1 MVQAK
6 TQRTGDESS
15 ARHAGS
21 AAEGPVSPESK
32 TSVRLMS
39 IDALRGFDMFWII
52 GATGVLRAI
61 LKETEHPGL
70 IALRDQF
77 THVEWEGF
85 AFYDL
90 IFPLFLFL
98 IGASLPFSFAKR
110 LARGESRLALYR
122 QIVSRALI
130 LTLLGMTVNGNLL
143 TYDPAKFQITYSVL
157 QVLALGYLVASVIY
171 LNFGPR
177 WRIVITVGMLL
188 GYWLLQAFVPV
199 PGHQVGVFQ
208 PQANLGD
215 HLNDWI
221 LGDWQGRWRN
231 GWILATLGYGSTA
244 MLGVFAG
251 TLLRSERSE
260 KFKVL
265 ALLGLGVACLLLGLL
280 WSGWPA
286 AWYPH
291 ITLFGQNWTDWPIWF
306 PIIKVRWTSSYVLFA
321 GGYSYLLLGL
331 FYLVIDVWRI
341 RRWAYFFVVIGANSI
356 FAYLCWQLGR
366 KAFLQISEVLLGGLK
381 IHLSPEIY
389 EPLYLAGGTAT
400 LWILLWYLYRNRTFI
415 KV

>member
-1 MVQAK
+1 MVQAE
-6 TQRTGDESS
+6 TPRPDPQDSS
-15 ARHAGS
+15 PTPPSAEERPAGQPAEPS
-21 AAEGPVSPESK
+21 A
-32 TSVRLMS
+32 RLMS

-61 LKETEHPGL
+61 LKDAEHPWL
-70 IALRDQF
+70 LALREQLS
-77 THVEWEGF
+77 HVEWEGF

-110 LARGESRLALYR
+110 LAQGESRLALYR
-122 QIVSRALI
+122 QIFSRALI

-157 QVLALGYLVASVIY
+157 QVLALGYLVAALIY

-177 WRIVITVGMLL
+177 WRISLTVAMLL

-231 GWILATLGYGSTA
+231 GWILAILGYGSTA

-251 TLLRSERSE
+251 SLLRSGRTE

-280 WSGWPA
+280 WSGWIA

-291 ITLFGQNWTDWPIWF
+291 ITLFGKNWTDWPIWF

-331 FYLVIDVWRI
+331 FYLVIDVWQF
-341 RRWAYFFVVIGANSI
+341 RRWASFFVVIGANSI
-356 FAYLCWQLGR
+356 FAYLCWMLGR

-381 IHLSPEIY
+381 IHLSPEVY